1 MPFAKLF
8 IKFRRNLDEDTRT
21 VLINGLKYILDS
33 QSSMIFEQNKHF
45 LY

>member
-8 IKFRRNLDEDTRT
+8 IKFKKNLNEETRT

-33 QSSMIFEQNKHF
+33 
-45 LY
+45 